1 MDAVEF
7 SRKIVTVEDNIGK
20 AVVGKDQVVEL
31 VLTALL
37 AGGHVLLEDVP
48 GVGKTLMAKALARSL
63 NLDFRR
69 IQFTPDLLP
78 ADVLGVNIY
87 SQKTGEFVFNP
98 GPIMT
103 NILLADEINR
113 ATPRT
118 QSSLLEAME
127 ERQFTVDGVTRR
139 LKEPFLVLA
148 TQNPVEME
156 GTFPLPEAQ
165 LDRFL
170 MRVKLG
176 YPHLEEE
183 RSILHR
189 FGTGSPLE
197 EIKPVLNAE
206 EILAMR
212 EQVKSVNV
220 DESVENYMLTVIRET
235 RNHPAVKLGASPRA
249 SLLLYKCAKAFA
261 AVKGR
266 DYVIPDDIKHLAGPV
281 LSHRLILN
289 YESQLKS
296 YRPEDVI
303 TDILEKT
310 PVPVE

>member
-1 MDAVEF
+1 MEIQF
-7 SRKIVTVEDNIGK
+7 SRKILTVMDHIRK
-20 AVVGKDQVVEL
+20 VVVGKTKVIEL

-48 GVGKTLMAKALARSL
+48 GVGKTLMAKALAKSL
-63 NLDFRR
+63 NLEFRR

-78 ADVLGVNIY
+78 MDVLGVNIY
-87 SQKTGEFVFNP
+87 SQKAGEFVFSP

-148 TQNPVEME
+148 TQNPIEME

-176 YPHLEEE
+176 YPNLEEE

-189 FGTGSPLE
+189 FGAQSPLE
-197 EIKPVLNAE
+197 DIKPVLSAE
-206 EILAMR
+206 DILEMR

-220 DESVENYMLTVIRET
+220 DESVENYMLAVVRET
-235 RNHPAVKLGASPRA
+235 RNHPAVRLGASPRA
-249 SLLLYKCAKAFA
+249 SLLLYKCAKAYA
-261 AVKGR
+261 ALKGR
-266 DYVIPDDIKHLAGPV
+266 DYVIPDDVKHLAGPV

-289 YESQLKS
+289 YESLLKD

-303 TDILEKT
+303 AEILEKT

>member
-1 MDAVEF
+1 MDGIEF
-7 SRKIVTVEDNIGK
+7 SRRIFTVVDNIGK
-20 AVVGKDQVVEL
+20 VIVGKTQVIEL
-31 VLTALL
+31 VLTALI

-63 NLDFRR
+63 NLEFGR

-78 ADVLGVNIY
+78 ADVLGISIY

-103 NILLADEINR
+103 NVLLADEINR

-170 MRVKLG
+170 MRLRLG
-176 YPHLEEE
+176 YPELEEE

-189 FGTGSPLE
+189 FGAGNPLE

-206 EILAMR
+206 DILAMR
-212 EQVKSVNV
+212 EQAKGVNV
-220 DESVENYMLTVIRET
+220 DESVEYYMLTVIRET

-261 AVKGR
+261 AIKGR
-266 DYVIPDDIKHLAGPV
+266 DYVIPDDIKHLAVPV
-281 LSHRLILN
+281 LSHRLLLSHEN
-289 YESQLKS
+289 LLRDYK
-296 YRPEDVI
+296 PEDVI
-303 TDILEKT
+303 AEILEKT
-310 PVPVE
+310 AVPVE